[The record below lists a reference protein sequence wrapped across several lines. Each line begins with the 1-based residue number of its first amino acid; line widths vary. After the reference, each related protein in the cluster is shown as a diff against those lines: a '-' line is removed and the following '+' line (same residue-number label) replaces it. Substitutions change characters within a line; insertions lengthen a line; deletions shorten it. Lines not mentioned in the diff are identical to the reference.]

1 MEVVRFCTRLMPRGI
16 SFLTY
21 NRWNLNIFKKEF
33 SLFYN
38 LKPYLCGD
46 KLCNTQKLYPNGF
59 TKQIHPMI
67 TIANRIKEGL
77 TDSYPVGEITALTR
91 IIATEILGIPQM
103 TFFLKDNVE
112 LTHEQ
117 EATLEDAIK
126 RLQKYEPIQYI
137 QGYSDFSGL
146 RFKVT
151 PATLIPRPETSELV
165 EWIAS
170 EYSSKTVNILDIGT
184 GSGCIAI
191 SLAHKLPESNVTAW
205 DISTAALAVAAENS
219 RNNGTEVTF
228 ERVDI
233 LSYEPKSA
241 QFDIIVSNPP
251 YIKENEKSAMHNNV
265 LDWEPHTALFVPDS
279 DPLLFYRTIAE
290 KGLQMLAPNGTL
302 YFEINR
308 AHGAETMKMLA
319 DYGYTDIE
327 LRKDFADNDRMIKAT
342 RP

>member
-1 MEVVRFCTRLMPRGI
+1 MGTTIQQPEVKRIAQIIYDELGG
-16 SFLTY
+16 Y
-21 NRWNLNIFKKEF
+21 
-33 SLFYN
+33 Y
-38 LKPYLCGD
+38 
-46 KLCNTQKLYPNGF
+46 TQS
-59 TKQIHPMI
+59 
-67 TIANRIKEGL
+67 EV
-77 TDSYPVGEITALTR
+77 SALTR
-91 IIATEILGIPQM
+91 IIATEMLGVAQM
-103 TFFLKDNVE
+103 TYFLKDDVT
-112 LTHEQ
+112 LKAEQ
-117 EATLEDAIK
+117 EEMLFNAIE
-126 RLQKYEPIQYI
+126 RLKKQEPIQYI
-137 QGYSDFSGL
+137 QGYSDFCGL

-151 PATLIPRPETSELV
+151 SATLIPRPETSELV

-290 KGLQMLAPNGTL
+290 KGLQMLAPSGTL
-302 YFEINR
+302 YFEINH
-308 AHGAETMKMLA
+308 AHGTETMKMLA

>member
-1 MEVVRFCTRLMPRGI
+1 MGTTIQQPEVKRIAQIIYDELSG
-16 SFLTY
+16 Y
-21 NRWNLNIFKKEF
+21 
-33 SLFYN
+33 Y
-38 LKPYLCGD
+38 
-46 KLCNTQKLYPNGF
+46 TQS
-59 TKQIHPMI
+59 
-67 TIANRIKEGL
+67 EV
-77 TDSYPVGEITALTR
+77 SALTR
-91 IIATEILGIPQM
+91 IIATEMLGVAQM
-103 TFFLKDNVE
+103 TYFLKDDVT
-112 LTHEQ
+112 LKAEQ
-117 EATLEDAIK
+117 EAMLFNAIE
-126 RLQKYEPIQYI
+126 RLKKQEPIQYI
-137 QGYSDFSGL
+137 QGYSDFCGL

-170 EYSSKTVNILDIGT
+170 EYSGKTVNILDIGT

-191 SLAHKLPESNVTAW
+191 SLAHKLPKSNVTAW

-219 RNNGTEVTF
+219 HNNGTEVPF

-308 AHGAETMKMLA
+308 AHGTETMKMLA

-342 RP
+342 RA